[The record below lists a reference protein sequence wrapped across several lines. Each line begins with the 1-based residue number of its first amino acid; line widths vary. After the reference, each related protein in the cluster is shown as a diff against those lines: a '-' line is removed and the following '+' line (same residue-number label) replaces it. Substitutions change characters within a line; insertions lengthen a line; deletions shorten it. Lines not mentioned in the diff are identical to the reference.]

1 MDNCIN
7 QITTSFLVE
16 EILDAPDS
24 KFARPILTGYI
35 LSGEKINPSPV
46 KVIFSENTEA
56 RKIKG
61 VKKGDIL
68 FVYGNLGYTL
78 KEMIIIYAKSFLI
91 ISKNEANI
99 SPNERKIIFTSY
111 SHLPNQ
117 IILQGTITNIFE
129 DENKL
134 LIDVKRNELVRG
146 EIKKYD
152 LLPVEMTN
160 HPYGLKNKDDI
171 VIIGSIKGNSLYGMV
186 KKILN

>member
-1 MDNCIN
+1 
-7 QITTSFLVE
+7 
-16 EILDAPDS
+16 
-24 KFARPILTGYI
+24 
-35 LSGEKINPSPV
+35 
-46 KVIFSENTEA
+46 
-56 RKIKG
+56 
-61 VKKGDIL
+61 
-68 FVYGNLGYTL
+68 
-78 KEMIIIYAKSFLI
+78 MIIIYAKSFLI

-171 VIIGSIKGNSLYGMV
+171 VIIGSIKGSSLYGMV